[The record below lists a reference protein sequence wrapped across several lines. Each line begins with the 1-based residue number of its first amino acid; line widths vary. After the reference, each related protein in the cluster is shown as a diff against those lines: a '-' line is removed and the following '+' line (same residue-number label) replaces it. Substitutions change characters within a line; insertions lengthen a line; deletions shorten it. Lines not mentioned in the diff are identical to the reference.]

1 MPKLTAFRSSIR
13 RAVALAAPA
22 ALVISALAAGH
33 AGAITDAEKYG
44 TVTIVDAS
52 AGVEVVKGGEPHVC
66 NFWFEF
72 DLGIQ
77 ADVVGWKVKQWNAAP
92 LDGTTVLKGQGG
104 PTDADGKLR
113 VPDSGSLSV
122 PNGRY
127 NVVWDD
133 EYPPDGSNGARS
145 FVVDCEAAQPTPTP
159 TPTATPT
166 DQGTGGTQP
175 TGSVLDLGAGGGGI
189 TPPPTDA
196 APAVAPQDNDLGTL
210 AAAATLILAVL
221 VGALT
226 LIPRRAIDRA
236 ARNR

>member
-1 MPKLTAFRSSIR
+1 MPRLTGLRSTLR
-13 RAVALAAPA
+13 RAAAVAAPA
-22 ALVISALAAGH
+22 ALVLSAFAAGH
-33 AGAITDAEKYG
+33 VAAITDAEKYG
-44 TVTIVDAS
+44 TVTIVDAD

-66 NFWFEF
+66 TFWFEF

-77 ADVVGWKVKQWNAAP
+77 ADVVGWKVKEWNAAP
-92 LDGTTVLKGQGG
+92 LDGLTVLKGQGG

-145 FVVDCEAAQPTPTP
+145 FVVDCQAAQPTPTP
-159 TPTATPT
+159 TPTPTPATPT
-166 DQGTGGTQP
+166 P
-175 TGSVLDLGAGGGGI
+175 TGSDEGIGGTAGGGGGI
-189 TPPPTDA
+189 TAPPTDT
-196 APAVAPQDNDLGTL
+196 APAVAARDNDLGTL
-210 AAAATLILAVL
+210 AAAATLILAV
-221 VGALT
+221 VIGALA
-226 LIPRRAIDRA
+226 LIPRRAIRRA